1 MLLKMNNSKT
11 YEFPLINNK
20 IFKNAYHINTSN
32 RSAVFKVNID
42 HNYIKK
48 ELKNILKNNGINYD
62 KEIIQTYIEYLIS
75 NSTIIIKFAIYNNK
89 YITKNISKYKVNPM
103 ISNKLASMEDSI
115 NDYNAALHHNLKVLK
130 KSPSLPSISFRN
142 GNTQKK
148 KTEELK
154 SIKYIIR
161 EYKIINEIIKK
172 NKEINKYLAK
182 CLFINIKEHIEST
195 SLFKLLIND
204 EYYYN
209 IQEYIGISLI
219 DILNKKDDLKKIA
232 YKTLYNCTEALKLLH
247 DLKYGHFDIKLD
259 NIVVNIKNNDIRIKL
274 IDFGG
279 ASKFGEKE
287 GIMITKGYVSPDF
300 IKNKYKRTL
309 KSDKKYDIYSLG
321 IVFMLLRCPYSY
333 EKWRETN
340 EIINS
345 KILKNYINIK
355 ELNNFEK
362 KILKGMLNE
371 YNYYRWDINKLNNI
385 LLKKKNIG

>member
-103 ISNKLASMEDSI
+103 ISNKLACMEDSI

-172 NKEINKYLAK
+172 KQRNK
-182 CLFINIKEHIEST
+182 
-195 SLFKLLIND
+195 
-204 EYYYN
+204 
-209 IQEYIGISLI
+209 
-219 DILNKKDDLKKIA
+219 
-232 YKTLYNCTEALKLLH
+232 
-247 DLKYGHFDIKLD
+247 
-259 NIVVNIKNNDIRIKL
+259 
-274 IDFGG
+274 
-279 ASKFGEKE
+279 
-287 GIMITKGYVSPDF
+287 
-300 IKNKYKRTL
+300 
-309 KSDKKYDIYSLG
+309 
-321 IVFMLLRCPYSY
+321 
-333 EKWRETN
+333 
-340 EIINS
+340 
-345 KILKNYINIK
+345 
-355 ELNNFEK
+355 
-362 KILKGMLNE
+362 
-371 YNYYRWDINKLNNI
+371 
-385 LLKKKNIG
+385 